1 MSLVLTYPITKSE
14 DGMSVLNFLKK
25 QEISKK
31 AIVATKHRG
40 GDLLVNGEHVTVRYL
55 LKEGDQLMV
64 LFPEEM
70 RSEGLIP
77 YDFPLDVVYED
88 DYLLVVNKPS
98 GLPTIPSIRHPYQTL
113 ANAIVHYYDTISLS
127 STLHFVN
134 RLDRDTSGLLV
145 VAKYRHIH
153 HILTKDVKQIRRKY
167 YTLVKGVLS
176 MGEGVVN
183 APIAREIEGNV
194 RRCVREDGD
203 ISITHYRVLENWDDH
218 MTLVECE
225 LETGRTHQIRVH
237 MKHLGHPLVG
247 DTLYDEKALPLE
259 EGHLLHS
266 YQLSFIHPITKV
278 LHTFETQLPN
288 RFRTLKKVKENTSV
302 E

>member
-1 MSLVLTYPITKSE
+1 MSLVLTYSITKSE
-14 DGMSVLNFLKK
+14 DGLSVLNFLKK

-40 GDLLVNGEHVTVRYL
+40 GDILVNGEHVTVRYL
-55 LKEGDQLMV
+55 LKEGDVLVV
-64 LFPEEM
+64 LFPEEV
-70 RSEGLIP
+70 RSEGLTP
-77 YDFPLDVVYED
+77 YECLIEVVYED
-88 DYLLVVNKPS
+88 DYLLVLNKPA
-98 GLPTIPSIRHPYQTL
+98 GMPTIPSIRHPHQTL
-113 ANAIVHYYDTISLS
+113 ANAIVHYYDIIGLS

-153 HILTKDVKQIRRKY
+153 HLLTKDMKQIKRKY
-167 YTLVKGVLS
+167 YTLVKGILS
-176 MGEGVVN
+176 PTQGTIN
-183 APIAREIEGNV
+183 APIAREVEGNV
-194 RRCVREDGD
+194 KRCVREDGD
-203 ISITHYRVLENWDDH
+203 RSITHYRVLETWDNH

-237 MKHLGHPLVG
+237 LMHLGYPLVG
-247 DTLYDEKALPLE
+247 DTLYDSKALTLE
-259 EGHLLHS
+259 KGHLLHS

-278 LHTFETQLPN
+278 QHTFETPLPK
-288 RFRTLKKVKENTSV
+288 RFSVLKKVKENTSL